1 MTHENSSQSG
11 PLPIEGCSQS
21 LYIGCMKKRQFLAL
35 SGSTLFSGLTPSA
48 AFSQA
53 KFPDRPIKVIVP
65 FAPGGDGDIIGRLW
79 VKFAIAH
86 TGANFIVDNKAGAG
100 GAIGAAEASRAKADG
115 YTLLLGT
122 SSTQI
127 INPLASGTATYDAVK
142 DFNLVGMVSINP
154 TCIVVN
160 PSVPA
165 NNLKELV
172 SLVKANPGKYAYGS
186 AGPGTITNLTGEL
199 FKLQGGKLD
208 VQHIPYKGG
217 GPAMQDLVAGH
228 VPMITPIMSSAVLAQ
243 HRAGRARILSVNS
256 DARLKTAPDIPTSV
270 EAGIPDMRVQVFNAV
285 FTPAGVPRE
294 VMDFL
299 RATHNKVR
307 NDPAFLLDL
316 EKAGADPFTLA
327 DPEKFIADEVVRWTN
342 VIKATQFKTT

>member
-1 MTHENSSQSG
+1 
-11 PLPIEGCSQS
+11 
-21 LYIGCMKKRQFLAL
+21 MKKRQFLAL
-35 SGSTLFSGLTPSA
+35 SGSALLSGLTPSA

-127 INPLASGTATYDAVK
+127 INPLASGTATYDAIK

-172 SLVKANPGKYAYGS
+172 NLIKASPGKYAYGS

-256 DARLKTAPDIPTSV
+256 DARLKAAPEIPTSV

>member
-1 MTHENSSQSG
+1 
-11 PLPIEGCSQS
+11 
-21 LYIGCMKKRQFLAL
+21 MKKRHFLAL
-35 SGSTLFSGLTPSA
+35 SGSALLSGLTPHTTFAQS
-48 AFSQA
+48 
-53 KFPDRPIKVIVP
+53 KFPERPIRVIVP
-65 FAPGGDGDIIGRLW
+65 FAPAGDGDIIGRLW
-79 VKFAIAH
+79 VKYAMAH
-86 TGANFIVDNKAGAG
+86 TGANFVVDNKAGAG

-127 INPLASGTATYDAVK
+127 INPLASGTASYDAIK
-142 DFNLVGMVSINP
+142 DFSLVGMVSINP

-165 NNLKELV
+165 NNLKELI
-172 SLVKANPGKYAYGS
+172 SLIKAHPGKYAYGS

-208 VQHIPYKGG
+208 VQHVPYKGG

-243 HRAGRARILSVNS
+243 HRAGRARILGVNS
-256 DARLKTAPDIPTSV
+256 DARLKAAPDIPTSV
-270 EAGIPDMRVQVFNAV
+270 EAGVPDMRVQVFNAV
-285 FTPAGVPRE
+285 FTPAGVPRDVQE
-294 VMDFL
+294 FL

-307 NDPAFLLDL
+307 NDPAFLQDL
-316 EKAGADPFTLA
+316 EKAGAEPFSLPE
-327 DPEKFIADEVVRWTN
+327 PEKFIAEEVVRWTS
-342 VIKATQFKTT
+342 VIKATQFKTS

>member
-1 MTHENSSQSG
+1 
-11 PLPIEGCSQS
+11 
-21 LYIGCMKKRQFLAL
+21 MKKRHFLAL
-35 SGSTLFSGLTPSA
+35 SGSALLSGLTPHTTFAQS
-48 AFSQA
+48 
-53 KFPDRPIKVIVP
+53 KFPERPIRVIVP
-65 FAPGGDGDIIGRLW
+65 FAPAGDGDIIGRLW
-79 VKFAIAH
+79 VKYAMAH
-86 TGANFIVDNKAGAG
+86 SGANFVVDNKAGAG

-127 INPLASGTATYDAVK
+127 INPLASGTASYDAIK
-142 DFNLVGMVSINP
+142 DFSLVGMVSINP

-165 NNLKELV
+165 NNLKELI
-172 SLVKANPGKYAYGS
+172 SLIKAHPGKYAYGS

-208 VQHIPYKGG
+208 VQHVPYKGG

-243 HRAGRARILSVNS
+243 HRAGRARILGVNS
-256 DARLKTAPDIPTSV
+256 DARLKAAPDIPTSV
-270 EAGIPDMRVQVFNAV
+270 EAGVPDMRVQVFNAV
-285 FTPAGVPRE
+285 FTPAGVPRDVQE
-294 VMDFL
+294 FL

-307 NDPAFLLDL
+307 NDPAFLQDL
-316 EKAGADPFTLA
+316 EKAGAEPFSLPE
-327 DPEKFIADEVVRWTN
+327 PEKFIAEEVVRWTS
-342 VIKATQFKTT
+342 VIKATQFKTS

>member
-1 MTHENSSQSG
+1 
-11 PLPIEGCSQS
+11 
-21 LYIGCMKKRQFLAL
+21 MKKRQFLAL
-35 SGSTLFSGLTPSA
+35 GSASAASSLATPWLASLASGLVAGTASA
-48 AFSQA
+48 QS
-53 KFPDRPIKVIVP
+53 KFPERPIRVIVP

-79 VKFAIAH
+79 VKFAMAQ
-86 TGANFIVDNKAGAG
+86 TGANLIVDNKAGAG

-127 INPLASGTATYDAVK
+127 INPLASGTANYDAIK
-142 DFNLVGMVSINP
+142 DFHLVGMVSINP

-165 NNLKELV
+165 NNLRELLA
-172 SLVKANPGKYAYGS
+172 LVKANPGKYAYGS

-199 FKLQGGKLD
+199 FKLLGGKLD
-208 VQHIPYKGG
+208 VQHVPYKGG

-256 DARLKTAPDIPTSV
+256 DARLKAAPDIPTSV

-285 FTPAGVPRE
+285 FTPAGVPRDVLE
-294 VMDFL
+294 FL
-299 RATHNKVR
+299 RATHNKIR
-307 NDPAFLLDL
+307 NDPGFLQEL
-316 EKAGADPFTLA
+316 EKAGADPFTGSDA
-327 DPEKFIADEVVRWTN
+327 DKFIADEVSRWTN
-342 VIKATQFKTT
+342 VIKATQFKIT

>member
-1 MTHENSSQSG
+1 
-11 PLPIEGCSQS
+11 
-21 LYIGCMKKRQFLAL
+21 MKKRQFLAL
-35 SGSTLFSGLTPSA
+35 SGSTLLAGITPSA
-48 AFSQA
+48 AFGQA
-53 KFPDRPIKVIVP
+53 KFPDRPIRVIVP
-65 FAPGGDGDIIGRLW
+65 FAPAGDGDIIGRLW
-79 VKFAIAH
+79 VKYAIAH

-127 INPLASGTATYDAVK
+127 INPLASGAATYDAVK

-160 PSVPA
+160 PSIPA
-165 NNLKELV
+165 NNLKDLV
-172 SLVKANPGKYAYGS
+172 NLIKASPGKFAYGS

-199 FKLQGGKLD
+199 FKLQGGKLN
-208 VQHIPYKGG
+208 VQHVPYKGG

-228 VPMITPIMSSAVLAQ
+228 LPMITPIMSSAVLAQ

-256 DARLKTAPDIPTSV
+256 DVRLKAAPEIPTSI
-270 EAGIPDMRVQVFNAV
+270 ESGIPDMRVQVFNAV

-294 VMDFL
+294 EMDFL
-299 RATHNKVR
+299 RATHNNVR
-307 NDPAFLLDL
+307 NDPAFLQDL

-327 DPEKFIADEVVRWTN
+327 DPEKFITDEVVRWTN
-342 VIKATQFKTT
+342 VIKATQFKTG